1 MPQLTYY
8 ASNFPVSYGPF
19 LTGQHSLAFTW
30 ADLLWAAI
38 SVGRAELL
46 HLVRYGSF
54 SYFEIVYRAAIIFAN
69 LCETPNGTIRRSA
82 AYEGLDPSE
91 KGAISYFIGLTV
103 TKLFTA
109 LRLDIPWLMHLDVY
123 RRQLRPVLFGSN
135 RPDLVG
141 RNVAGDWIVVESKGR
156 THGYDQ
162 RALDRAK
169 VQAGQVRSISGT
181 QPALRLAMLAHF
193 HNGLLECAVDDP
205 YDEGPQKTPIDLPL
219 SGGDLLKGYY
229 RPLLEWVREAPE
241 IRREVVEQRS
251 FRVADLPEI
260 DVSVGLHESL
270 FHEDFVDDITS
281 THFGRSGE
289 MAADARRSV
298 GIDGII
304 VETGELWSGE
314 NMVREPQERRRAR

>member
-8 ASNFPVSYGPF
+8 ASNFPVSYGR
-19 LTGQHSLAFTW
+19 LLAGQHSLSFTW

-46 HLVRYGSF
+46 HLVRYGPF

-69 LCETPNGTIRRSA
+69 LCETSNGTIRRSA

-109 LRLDIPWLMHLDVY
+109 MRLDVPWLMHLDVY
-123 RRQLRPVLFGSN
+123 RDQLQPVFFGSR

-156 THGYDQ
+156 TRGYDQ

-169 VQAGQVRSISGT
+169 AQAGQVRSIGGI
-181 QPALRLAMLAHF
+181 QPALRLALLAYF
-193 HNGLLECAVDDP
+193 QNGLLKCAVDDP
-205 YDEGPQKTPIDLPL
+205 DDEGPQETPIELPL
-219 SGGDLLKGYY
+219 SEEDLLKGYY
-229 RPLLEWVREAPE
+229 RPFREWLRDAPN
-241 IRREVVEQRS
+241 IRHEVIEQRS
-251 FRVADLPEI
+251 FRIADLPEI
-260 DVSVGLHESL
+260 DVSVGLL
-270 FHEDFVDDITS
+270 EDRFLEDVVDDTGP
-281 THFGRSGE
+281 THFRPRRE
-289 MAADARRSV
+289 VAADAKRSV
-298 GIDGII
+298 GIDGIF
-304 VETGELWSGE
+304 VEAGELWSGE
-314 NMVREPQERRRAR
+314 NMAREPQERRRAR